1 MESLSI
7 RNGWV
12 VWGAPNDIDNA
23 NLLQVRTAMLNQS
36 PSPPSPA
43 SLASPAPSSQEAPR
57 EAPSETAEPAEGGST
72 TFVFA
77 NLVFKAPGAR
87 FIGQGSARTP
97 MFSIDLGDTEG
108 LLSLTALKRQF
119 KIEAGSPDDHM
130 IGLAMRGLN
139 YVGEIRPGDNIP
151 NEIITGKASWTIDA
165 RHTEVARKRMEMQL
179 LASVDK
185 KQVVLHDTQEIAAYL
200 EQPENKAKL
209 RQAFRDAAK
218 AMGRAEDDHVYVL
231 EQLGAMARELAYIE
245 ALREWFLQ
253 VGSINKKVPL
263 VAKAFDSDRR
273 LKGELVQMQALMPA
287 AIKEYR
293 GIFTALDGESSDIIA
308 ALTALDQK
316 VAAIRAGRDQLHR
329 LTLVWKDIIAE
340 WKGFSREQAPRYLQ
354 AAQATYRFLA
364 TRHSSG
370 RSMLATMGTKISP
383 SKPINA
389 R

>member
-1 MESLSI
+1 LS
-7 RNGWV
+7 G
-12 VWGAPNDIDNA
+12 GTAKDSDNT
-23 NLLQVRTAMLNQS
+23 NLLQVRTTVLNQS
-36 PSPPSPA
+36 PSPPPPASSA
-43 SLASPAPSSQEAPR
+43 SLASQDAPGEV
-57 EAPSETAEPAEGGST
+57 PSDAASDTPSDVPEPPEGGST
-72 TFVFA
+72 TFVFT

-139 YVGEIRPGDNIP
+139 YVGDIRPGDSIP
-151 NEIITGKASWTIDA
+151 NEILTGKASWTIDA
-165 RHTEVARKRMEMQL
+165 RHTDVARKRMEMQL

-185 KQVVLHDTQEIAAYL
+185 KQVTLHDTKEIAAYL

-209 RQAFRDAAK
+209 RQAFGDAAK
-218 AMGRAEDDHVYVL
+218 AMGRPEGDHAYVL
-231 EQLGAMARELAYIE
+231 EQLAAMARELAYVE

-293 GIFTALDGESSDIIA
+293 SIFTALDAESSDIIA

-316 VAAIRAGRDQLHR
+316 VAAIRVGRDQLHR

-354 AAQATYRFLA
+354 VAQATYRFLA

-370 RSMLATMGTKISP
+370 RSMLATMSTKISA